1 MHSWSCSFFTVGSG
15 SSSTNILF
23 HPFVILTGLLIDIK
37 SILLFF
43 IHVHVFI
50 LLSKKENKNQKFVF
64 NFFFYK
70 MVSFLFHSAITRIFP
85 NFISN
90 YVTKNCRWNDFFFK
104 KEKKTTFF
112 YISYHSNYKTIPERK
127 KQTNTVKC
135 RKHFTSILQQLNE
148 HFLIYILSKNK
159 CPPPPVHVVS
169 NLF

>member
-15 SSSTNILF
+15 SRSTNILF

-43 IHVHVFI
+43 IHVHVYI
-50 LLSKKENKNQKFVF
+50 LLSKKEKKPQKFVF

-90 YVTKNCRWNDFFFK
+90 YVTKNIVEMSFFSKRKKKQLSFTFLTTQITK
-104 KEKKTTFF
+104 QYPKEK
-112 YISYHSNYKTIPERK
+112 N
-127 KQTNTVKC
+127 KQT
-135 RKHFTSILQQLNE
+135 Q
-148 HFLIYILSKNK
+148 
-159 CPPPPVHVVS
+159 
-169 NLF
+169 

>member
-43 IHVHVFI
+43 IHVHVYI
-50 LLSKKENKNQKFVF
+50 LLSKKEKKNQKFVF

-90 YVTKNCRWNDFFFK
+90 YVTKNCRWNEFFFK
-104 KEKKTTFF
+104 KEKKNNFLLHFLPLKLQNNT
-112 YISYHSNYKTIPERK
+112 RK
-127 KQTNTVKC
+127 KKTN
-135 RKHFTSILQQLNE
+135 KH
-148 HFLIYILSKNK
+148 SKM
-159 CPPPPVHVVS
+159 S
-169 NLF
+169 ETFY